1 MSSLVNL
8 LLDLGTILT
17 WHNCPKIRLL
27 SSLHVVSCKSST
39 CKSIPGNGC
48 DVKNTCLYTQPRPLG
63 KNTAVATG
71 RVVQDNATIFTT
83 QIGKPISISPSR
95 HFTFS

>member
-1 MSSLVNL
+1 MSSPVNL

-17 WHNCPKIRLL
+17 WHNCRKIRLL

-48 DVKNTCLYTQPRPLG
+48 DV